1 MFAALAYDSVYMVAK
16 ASKGAKTSVDITNNL
31 AKMKNFVGV
40 TGKMTIDKEHNPIK
54 AALMVKRDNGEEVS
68 AEAVEIEK

>member
-16 ASKGAKTSVDITNNL
+16 AADGAKTSKDIKTNL
-31 AKMKNFVGV
+31 AKLKDFEGV

-54 AALMVKRDNGEEVS
+54 SAIMIGLDNGQEKT
-68 AEAVEIEK
+68 AEAVEISK